1 MAGILLWGGDGQSFG
16 RRLGGVGDSG
26 RAIGVNL
33 RQRAQKQAA
42 DVGEN
47 SGTARRDTVLSQE
60 LKEVA
65 EGKIDALRGLEAL
78 EIRDEVE
85 VVIGGLLLFLF
96 GAMLR
101 TEAGSRVGSG
111 ETALAAAG
119 SAVEATKG
127 DGICRLWF
135 HFRS

>member
-1 MAGILLWGGDGQSFG
+1 MDGILLWGGDGQSFG
-16 RRLGGVGDSG
+16 RRFRGVGDSG

-47 SGTARRDTVLSQE
+47 SGTARRDAVLSQE

-111 ETALAAAG
+111 ETALATAR
-119 SAVEATKG
+119 STVEVTKG
-127 DGICRLWF
+127 DGISSLWF
-135 HFRS
+135 HFGS

>member
-1 MAGILLWGGDGQSFG
+1 MSVPARMTTSEAEVC
-16 RRLGGVGDSG
+16 GVD
-26 RAIGVNL
+26 L
-33 RQRAQKQAA
+33 RQRAQKQVA

-47 SGTARRDTVLSQE
+47 SGTARRDAVLSQE

-111 ETALAAAG
+111 E
-119 SAVEATKG
+119 
-127 DGICRLWF
+127 
-135 HFRS
+135 